1 MAINEPNKL
10 RVLVDANVLFAGVI
24 WRRWPYEV
32 LRHAANGDFK
42 LVLSLRII
50 EEART
55 ALADLRPDT
64 AEDLEQVLKET
75 EYEEVA
81 TPSVEE
87 ETAQASLSRDPKD
100 VHVAL
105 AALNAK
111 VDCLVSYDKDL
122 TESEP
127 LKAQVVVLLPPVFLR
142 DHMGWTSEQL
152 EAIRHRTTTDPK

>member
-1 MAINEPNKL
+1 MTNDMASSEPNKL

-32 LRHAANGDFK
+32 LRHAAKGDFK
-42 LVLSLRII
+42 LVLSPRII
-50 EEART
+50 EETRI
-55 ALADLRPDT
+55 ALADLRPD
-64 AEDLEQVLKET
+64 AVGDLEQVLKET

-87 ETAQASLSRDPKD
+87 ETAQAALSRDAKD

-105 AALNAK
+105 AALHAK
-111 VDCLVSYDKDL
+111 VDCLISYDKDL

-127 LKAQVVVLLPPVFLR
+127 LKAQVLVLLPPVFLR
-142 DHMGWTSEQL
+142 DYMGWTSEEL
-152 EAIRHRTTTDPK
+152 ETIRHRT